1 MTFILITMSFLS
13 IQHISKH
20 YAGHTALNNVS
31 FEIPEGKIF
40 GLLGP
45 NGAGKTSLIRIINQ
59 ITAADEG
66 KITLGGEELGSKH
79 LKNIGYLPEER
90 GLYKKM
96 KVLEQMIYFAEL
108 RGFTTADARKRAAEW
123 IDRFGMQ
130 GWENKNIEELSK
142 GMQQKVQFVITVLH
156 EPQLIILDEPFSG
169 FDPVNTQQIK
179 EEILRLKKEGRTVVF
194 STHRMESVEEL
205 CDNIGIIVKAE
216 KKLEG
221 SLSEVKEQFRTH
233 RYEAIVRM
241 DESVETPDALE
252 QQHLEDGYMKLI
264 FEPGSEQ
271 DAMQLM
277 QKLGDKYFVRSFREL
292 IPSMQDIF
300 VQLVQNH
307 PHE

>member
-1 MTFILITMSFLS
+1 MSFLS
-13 IQHISKH
+13 IQDISKH
-20 YAGHTALNNVS
+20 YAGHTALNKVS
-31 FEIPEGKIF
+31 LSIPEGKIF

-66 KITLGGEELGSKH
+66 KIKLGDEELGPKH
-79 LKNIGYLPEER
+79 LQHIGYLPEER

-96 KVLEQMIYFAEL
+96 KVLEQMVYFAQL
-108 RGFTTADARKRAAEW
+108 RGFTTAEARKRAAEW
-123 IDRFGMQ
+123 IERFGMQ
-130 GWENKNIEELSK
+130 AWENKKIEELSK

-156 EPQLIILDEPFSG
+156 EPKLIILDEPFSG
-169 FDPVNTQQIK
+169 FDPVNAQQIK
-179 EEILRLKKEGRTVVF
+179 EEMLRLKKEGRTIIF

-205 CDNIGIIVKAE
+205 CDNIGIIVKAK

-233 RYEAIVRM
+233 RYEAIVRKN
-241 DESVETPDALE
+241 ESAQIPSAMKQQALE
-252 QQHLEDGYMKLI
+252 NGYLKLL
-264 FEPGSEQ
+264 FAPGSEAE
-271 DAMQLM
+271 AMQLM
-277 QKLGDKYFVRSFREL
+277 QELSRTHFIRSFREL

-300 VQLVQNH
+300 VQLVQNQ